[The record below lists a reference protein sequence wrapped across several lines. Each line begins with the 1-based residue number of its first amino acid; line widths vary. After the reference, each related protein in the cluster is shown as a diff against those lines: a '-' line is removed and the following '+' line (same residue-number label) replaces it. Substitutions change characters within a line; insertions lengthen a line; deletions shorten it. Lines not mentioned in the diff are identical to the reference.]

1 MPNLE
6 SLAELIND
14 PPAMASEACF
24 RILFITPPV
33 HRSSAPPCDRYHLP
47 RNAGS
52 EVSSCRAFSRLS
64 LVQGDRAMLLAMP
77 EAVERAYISEDVVEL
92 AQSITQ
98 LEQLFSASSFTT
110 F

>member
-1 MPNLE
+1 
-6 SLAELIND
+6 
-14 PPAMASEACF
+14 
-24 RILFITPPV
+24 
-33 HRSSAPPCDRYHLP
+33 
-47 RNAGS
+47 
-52 EVSSCRAFSRLS
+52 
-64 LVQGDRAMLLAMP
+64 MLLAMP